1 MEPNVCPTNS
11 RFVGNRNA
19 FDKRVKGVVPH
30 NPGSQIERQF
40 VCAVKSP
47 AKELSFFRGVKSDS
61 VLTFSPSILSVCE
74 GAGGD

>member
-1 MEPNVCPTNS
+1 MWNVGTIEYNNYI
-11 RFVGNRNA
+11 F
-19 FDKRVKGVVPH
+19 KGVVPH

-47 AKELSFFRGVKSDS
+47 PKELSFFRGVKSDS